1 MKIGISSPGA
11 MGVTIAS
18 ILQLNNHV
26 VYWASN
32 GRSEKSK
39 NRADK
44 FNIID
49 CLSVENLC
57 KECDFIFS
65 ILPGDT
71 AAVEFAESISKAGF
85 NGVFVD
91 ANTLN
96 SDASIDKL
104 KEIANKSEFIFIQ
117 MAIRG
122 FTSEDKREM
131 YPETNKIY
139 IEHGI
144 EALLYHMLKN
154 DDWEMHVVKEG
165 VSKNTIRNWNL

>member
-18 ILQLNNHV
+18 IMQSNGHS

-39 NRADK
+39 DRANK

-49 CLSVENLC
+49 CLTVENLC
-57 KECDFIFS
+57 RKCDFIFS

-71 AAVEFAESISKAGF
+71 PAVRFAESVSKTGF
-85 NGVFVD
+85 NGVFID

-96 SDASIDKL
+96 SDLSIEKL
-104 KEIANKSEFIFIQ
+104 KEIADRSEFVFIQ

-122 FTSEDKREM
+122 FTLEDKREM
-131 YPETNKIY
+131 YPERNKVY
-139 IEHGI
+139 IEYGA
-144 EALLYHMLKN
+144 EKLLYHLLRSDN
-154 DDWEMHVVKEG
+154 WDISIVGEG
-165 VSKNTIRNWNL
+165 ASKNTIRNWNS

>member
-18 ILQLNNHV
+18 ILQSNGHI

-32 GRSEKSK
+32 ERSEKSK
-39 NRADK
+39 DRANK
-44 FNIID
+44 FNITD
-49 CLSVENLC
+49 CLSIKNLC

-71 AAVEFAESISKAGF
+71 AAVEFAESISRTGF

-96 SDASIDKL
+96 SDVSINKL
-104 KEIANKSEFIFIQ
+104 QEIADRSEYVFIQ

-122 FTSEDKREM
+122 FTVEDKREI
-131 YPETNKIY
+131 YPEKNKIY
-139 IEHGI
+139 IEYGT
-144 EALLYHMLKN
+144 EKLLNHLLQN
-154 DDWEMHVVKEG
+154 DDWEIHTVKEG
-165 VSKNTIRNWNL
+165 LSKNTIRNWNS

>member
-1 MKIGISSPGA
+1 MKIGISSSGA

-18 ILQLNNHV
+18 ILQLNGHV

-32 GRSEKSK
+32 ERSEKSK
-39 NRADK
+39 DRANK
-44 FNIID
+44 FNITD
-49 CLSVENLC
+49 CLSIENLC

-71 AAVEFAESISKAGF
+71 AAVEFAESISTTGF

-96 SDASIDKL
+96 SDVSINKL
-104 KEIANKSEFIFIQ
+104 KEIADRSEYVFIQ

-122 FTSEDKREM
+122 FTVEDKREI
-131 YPETNKIY
+131 YPEKNKIY

-154 DDWEMHVVKEG
+154 DDWEIHIVEEDF
-165 VSKNTIRNWNL
+165 SKNTVRNWNL

>member
-1 MKIGISSPGA
+1 

-18 ILQLNNHV
+18 ILQLNGHM

-39 NRADK
+39 DRAYK

-57 KECDFIFS
+57 KECDFVFS

-96 SDASIDKL
+96 SDVSINKL
-104 KEIANKSEFIFIQ
+104 KEIADRSEYVFIQ

-122 FTSEDKREM
+122 FTVEDKREM

-144 EALLYHMLKN
+144 EKLLNHILQN
-154 DDWEMHVVKEG
+154 NDWEICTVKEG
-165 VSKNTIRNWNL
+165 VSKNIIRNWNS